1 MPDEKDQ
8 PSDIL
13 STDIL
18 VVLLESN
25 TQSDTRY
32 CLFYNIEG
40 SVEKNIVL
48 KRGFSCS
55 FHLF

>member
-8 PSDIL
+8 SSDIL

-48 KRGFSCS
+48 KRGF
-55 FHLF
+55 

>member
-32 CLFYNIEG
+32 CL
-40 SVEKNIVL
+40 VL
-48 KRGFSCS
+48 RYRRQC
-55 FHLF
+55 

>member
-32 CLFYNIEG
+32 CL
-40 SVEKNIVL
+40 VL
-48 KRGFSCS
+48 QYRRQC
-55 FHLF
+55 